1 MRRLFHLGWLAAT
14 LGACALG
21 TAADDS
27 TMTSAKDAGPK
38 LDASQF
44 PKDASAPQQDASS
57 FVDASLPGDDAATQ
71 NVDSGNNNTTCAT
84 PFNGTLATFDFT
96 NEPGNQTS
104 TAASSTAAGVSAG
117 ALARSSALTAVSGA
131 SSINASNWTT
141 ASKLDATRYYTFT
154 LTPKGGCT
162 LDVSSLSIT
171 TAASKTG
178 PTLAAAATSDDNFA
192 TTSSVSVGAT
202 ATPTLSV
209 SGATGAVEVRVYGWS
224 ASSTSGTLRV
234 TSTLTV
240 AGSLQ

>member
-38 LDASQF
+38 L
-44 PKDASAPQQDASS
+44 
-57 FVDASLPGDDAATQ
+57 DAATQ

-141 ASKLDATRYYTFT
+141 ASKLDATRYY
-154 LTPKGGCT
+154 
-162 LDVSSLSIT
+162 
-171 TAASKTG
+171 
-178 PTLAAAATSDDNFA
+178 
-192 TTSSVSVGAT
+192 
-202 ATPTLSV
+202 
-209 SGATGAVEVRVYGWS
+209 
-224 ASSTSGTLRV
+224 
-234 TSTLTV
+234 
-240 AGSLQ
+240 